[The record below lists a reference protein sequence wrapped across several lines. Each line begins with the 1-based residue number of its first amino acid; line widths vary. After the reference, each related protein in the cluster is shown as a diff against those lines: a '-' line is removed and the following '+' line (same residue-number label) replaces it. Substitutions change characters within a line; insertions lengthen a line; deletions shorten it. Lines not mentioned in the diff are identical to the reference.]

1 MSVLIDFSIFPVGKG
16 ESVSS
21 YVAQAVEIIRAS
33 GLVHK
38 LGPMGTT
45 IEGDW
50 NEVMEVVTCCFEALK
65 KDCDRVYLTIKA
77 DYRKGP
83 PGRIENKV
91 NAVERRL

>member
-1 MSVLIDFSIFPVGKG
+1 MSVLIDFSLFPVGKG

-50 NEVMEVVTCCFEALK
+50 NEVLEVVTRCFEALK

-91 NAVERRL
+91 KAVESRL

>member
-38 LGPMGTT
+38 LGFMGTT

-50 NEVMEVVTCCFEALK
+50 NEVMEVVTRCFEALK
-65 KDCDRVYLTIKA
+65 KDCDRVCLTIRA
-77 DYRKGP
+77 DYRKAP
-83 PGRIENKV
+83 PGRIESKV
-91 NAVERRL
+91 EAVERKL

>member
-50 NEVMEVVTCCFEALK
+50 NEVLEVVTRCFEALK

-83 PGRIENKV
+83 SGRIENKV
-91 NAVERRL
+91 KAVESRL